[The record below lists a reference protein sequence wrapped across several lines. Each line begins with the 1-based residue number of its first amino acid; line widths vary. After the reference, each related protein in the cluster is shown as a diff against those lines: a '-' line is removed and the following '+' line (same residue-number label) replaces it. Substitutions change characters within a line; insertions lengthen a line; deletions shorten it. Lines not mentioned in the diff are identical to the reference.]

1 METQHRCKARS
12 CYVKLG
18 EGASARRARAT
29 RVCAYFDE
37 APLAASVPL
46 VPPDVPE
53 LEPPLGALELVLGLA
68 PP

>member
-1 METQHRCKARS
+1 
-12 CYVKLG
+12 VKLG
-18 EGASARRARAT
+18 EGASACRARAT